1 MRSRLP
7 LLVVG
12 VLVLALAV
20 SSCAQSRSRPINTPR
35 GASVSTLTP
44 EQQKIV
50 DYLLANWGKQM
61 NVTGVSVAMRTV
73 GGHYTAD
80 DRYTIGMHLKN
91 HPEVHR
97 TLRTFGWE
105 TVALDPQEKRI
116 ALVLSRAERE
126 RKPVPSL
133 NELAQ
138 LLRETP
144 DAIAGSLPALERF
157 GILRR
162 DRSAGGVGYR
172 MADERYVDW
181 EGAMRITFMDHRVQV
196 EGLDAFNVN

>member
-1 MRSRLP
+1 MRPRVP
-7 LLVVG
+7 LVAVS

-20 SSCAQSRSRPINTPR
+20 SSCAQSHSRPVTTANP
-35 GASVSTLTP
+35 ASGSTLTA

-50 DYLLANWGKQM
+50 DYLLVSWSKQM
-61 NVTGVSVAMRTV
+61 NVTGVSLAMRTL
-73 GGHYTAD
+73 GGQHPAD
-80 DRYTIGMHLKN
+80 DRYAIAMHLKN
-91 HPEVHR
+91 HPELHR

-105 TVALDPQEKRI
+105 TVALDPLEKRV

-126 RKPVPSL
+126 AKPVPSL
-133 NELAQ
+133 TALAE

-144 DAIAGSLPALERF
+144 DAIVGSLPTLERF
-157 GILRR
+157 RILRR

-172 MADERYVDW
+172 MADERYGDW

-196 EGLDAFNVN
+196 EGLESFNVN